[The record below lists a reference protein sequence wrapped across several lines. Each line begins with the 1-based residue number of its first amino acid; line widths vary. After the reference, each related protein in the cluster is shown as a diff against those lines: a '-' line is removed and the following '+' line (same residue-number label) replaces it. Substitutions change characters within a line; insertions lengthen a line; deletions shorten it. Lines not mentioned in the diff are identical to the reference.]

1 MNITC
6 SMACRPLHDNTTST
20 DKEAMNFYQRIV
32 IQAINEIANDD
43 NYKYRSY
50 LVLQRMLADRDC
62 KHLHFRLKQVVD
74 AAEKAAPNNVREIAE
89 KTIIGV
95 KENVDEAYAAAWTK
109 ARAAHLA
116 AYRKALYQGMD
127 SLVKQLG

>member
-1 MNITC
+1 MTMIICN
-6 SMACRPLHDNTTST
+6 AGCRPLHNNTTPT
-20 DKEAMNFYQRIV
+20 EKALNLYQRIV

-43 NYKYRSY
+43 NYKCRSC
-50 LVLQRMLADRDC
+50 LVLQRMLTDRDG
-62 KHLHFRLKQVVD
+62 KHIHYLLKQVVD

-89 KTIIGV
+89 KAIIGV

>member
-1 MNITC
+1 MNMITC
-6 SMACRPLHDNTTST
+6 NAGCRPLHNNTTTKSQL
-20 DKEAMNFYQRIV
+20 NFYQKFIIAAVDEIV
-32 IQAINEIANDD
+32 SSETPRQQA
-43 NYKYRSY
+43 RV
-50 LVLQRMLADRDC
+50 VLQRMLADTNARYIYSLFE
-62 KHLHFRLKQVVD
+62 KVVD
-74 AAEKAAPNNVREIAE
+74 AAEKAAPSNVRELAE
-89 KTIIGV
+89 KAIIGV